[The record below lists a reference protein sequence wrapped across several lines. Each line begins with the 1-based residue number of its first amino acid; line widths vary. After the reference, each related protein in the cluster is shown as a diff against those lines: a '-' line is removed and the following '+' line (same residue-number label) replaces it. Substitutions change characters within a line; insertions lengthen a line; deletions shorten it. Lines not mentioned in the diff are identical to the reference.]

1 MLNADDM
8 RKTGSLTTVF
18 PMFIGAA
25 RVSRCCAR
33 LLVFTIYYLLF
44 TIHSLAAAPS
54 AVTDLGVQSVGFR
67 HSTLTWTAPYDVPA
81 STTPAYYQIRVSS
94 YRVIV
99 DENDWLAHSTSSG
112 FPYRVQFV
120 TSTTAGVLES
130 RVISG
135 LTNTQTY
142 FFAIKSSTD
151 GVNWSAVDSA
161 SPEPQGAP
169 YNSVPGN
176 VSGYN
181 YAGTPTQVVFTST
194 PTLSWSAVVN
204 TGNGSKDNN
213 YGDFIVNYT
222 LWYSTMANFSI
233 KSVVENITQTNYI
246 TPQLTENTTFYW
258 GVYAKDSEGAL
269 STTILQNPQF
279 TVNASS
285 EPPSAPNLISPVD
298 SYIETV
304 TKQPTFSWQAASDPD
319 PADYVVYDFYIST
332 SAGFEAAVTTTTV
345 SITNLFWA
353 PWWELLENARYFWKV
368 HARDTS
374 GLKTSSV
381 TRSLWIN
388 TVNNSP
394 GAFELFYPTAGVT
407 VLTSSPTLSW
417 RPSIDPDPM
426 DTLTYDINYSSYDPT
441 LSQFSQ
447 VLAIAA
453 TFYKLNGL
461 VEDAP
466 YWWRAIARDA
476 GGLTAMSVSIS
487 SFVVN
492 EFNMPPSAFA
502 LIRSSGIA
510 KTAAPLF
517 EWGVSVDPDPYG
529 HVIYS
534 IYISSRSD
542 FLFYFS
548 SSGLTSASYTAPPPS
563 LTENATY
570 WWYVVARDPLDLAAC
585 STTWFV
591 VINAEDENPLGL
603 SLVSPTGGVFVPTL
617 LPHLE
622 WTAASDPDPYDG
634 IARYALE
641 YSTRA
646 DFSPSTSVSPLNATY
661 YTFASPLVNHTTYY
675 WRVSAVSV
683 LTGVSTT
690 TVRSF
695 TVQNLPPASFAL
707 TSPSGIISTD
717 TPKFEWQ
724 AASDPQGENVFYDFY
739 LSTGE
744 PFVVAV
750 SSLSIP
756 ITYYGISALGD
767 NAKYWWKISA
777 RNETGSIGVSST
789 VYFAVNTVPE
799 YPSAFS
805 LLAPADGADI
815 ETQTPLF
822 EWQGSSDPDP
832 EDAVIYILRYS
843 LDDPALYSPTEVSGI
858 SQAQYQIAP
867 GATLQPDVTY
877 YWRVVARDLT
887 GRETASAIRRFYVKP
902 SVRPLAPSVFDAS
915 YDVATRV
922 AALTWTA
929 PTLNTDGTSAG
940 SLSHY
945 LIYRAYNYD
954 ELYAISPTTSVAA
967 PAVSFSATSVIPGAY
982 FMIRAVSSSGV
993 TGELS
998 KAVRVGSEIT
1008 VHWRDASGEVRVQ
1021 GARNELP
1028 SSVTLYI
1035 SEDAPDGD
1043 PKTVRAFSI
1052 SARDSR
1058 GDQIKTFSSPVTLSV
1073 KLSASSQNSPDS
1085 ISVSRPAV
1093 QAASVPSEA
1102 IYWFNGVEWVS
1113 LGGAAENG
1121 YLAAKITAPGSFR
1134 IRAVERSSSFR
1145 VLNVWPKVVTP
1156 NADGVNDELNMTFEN
1171 PLSEK
1176 AEGDIF
1182 DITGFRVGRMTSKTD
1197 SWSAWDGK
1205 DDGGRSVPAG
1215 IYVYQLKVGSAVKNG
1230 TVVVAR

>member
-1 MLNADDM
+1 MINIRVIPNPINLT
-8 RKTGSLTTVF
+8 RSL
-18 PMFIGAA
+18 AA
-25 RVSRCCAR
+25 VCAIAAS
-33 LLVFTIYYLLF
+33 LLL
-44 TIHSLAAAPS
+44 SSSAKLAAAPS
-54 AVTDLGVQSVGFR
+54 SVTDLGVQSVGFR
-67 HSTLTWTAPYDVPA
+67 NATLAWTAPYDAAA

-112 FPYRVQFV
+112 FPYRIQFA
-120 TSTTAGVLES
+120 TSTTAGILEA

-135 LTNTQTY
+135 LINTQTY
-142 FFAIKSSTD
+142 FFGIKSSTD

-161 SPEPQGAP
+161 SPEPQCAP

-213 YGDFIVNYT
+213 YGDFIASYT

-233 KSVVENITQTNYI
+233 KSVVENITQTNYV
-246 TPQLTENTTFYW
+246 TPALAENTTFYW

-279 TVNASS
+279 AVNASS
-285 EPPSAPNLISPVD
+285 QSPLAPNLISPD
-298 SYIETV
+298 DNFIETV
-304 TKQPTFSWQAASDPD
+304 TKMPTFSWQAASDPD
-319 PADYVVYDFYIST
+319 PGDYVVYDFYIST
-332 SAGFEAAVTTTTV
+332 SAGFETAVTTVSV

-353 PWWELLENARYFWKV
+353 PWWELAENARYFWKV

-374 GLKTSSV
+374 GLQTSSA

-388 TVNNSP
+388 TGNDSP
-394 GAFELFYPTAGVT
+394 GTFELFYPTSGVT

-417 RPSIDPDPM
+417 RPSVDPDPL
-426 DTLTYDINYSSYDPT
+426 DTLTYDINYSSHDPT
-441 LSQFSQ
+441 LSQFFQALS
-447 VLAIAA
+447 VAA

-492 EFNMPPSAFA
+492 EFNQPPSAFA

-510 KTAAPLF
+510 KTVAPLF
-517 EWGVSVDPDPYG
+517 EWEVSVDPDPYG
-529 HVIYS
+529 YVIYS
-534 IYISSRSD
+534 IYISSRAD

-548 SSGLTSASYTAPPPS
+548 SSGITSASYTSPPS
-563 LTENATY
+563 LAENTTY
-570 WWYVVARDPLDLAAC
+570 WWYVVARDPLDLATC
-585 STTWFV
+585 SATWFV
-591 VINAEDENPLGL
+591 VINAVDENPQGL
-603 SLVSPTGGVFVPTL
+603 SLVSPTGGAFVPTL
-617 LPHLE
+617 VPRLE

-634 IARYALE
+634 ISHYALE

-661 YTFASPLVNHTTYY
+661 YTFVSPLLNHTTYY

-690 TVRSF
+690 TARSF

-717 TPKFEWQ
+717 TPRFEWQ
-724 AASDPQGENVFYDFY
+724 AAPDPQGENVFYDFY
-739 LSTGE
+739 LSTAE
-744 PFVVAV
+744 HFVASV

-756 ITYYGISALGD
+756 TTYYDILTLGD
-767 NAKYWWKISA
+767 NAKYWWKVSA
-777 RNETGSIGVSST
+777 RNETGSVSASST
-789 VYFAVNTVPE
+789 VYFAVNTAPE

-805 LLAPADGADI
+805 LLAPADGAVI

-832 EDAVIYILRYS
+832 EDAVVYILRYS
-843 LDDPALYSPTEVSGI
+843 LNDPALYSPTEVPGI
-858 SQAQYQIAP
+858 SSLQYQIAP
-867 GATLQPDVTY
+867 AATLQPDATY
-877 YWRVVARDLT
+877 YWRVVARDMT
-887 GRETASAIRRFYVKP
+887 GRETAAAIRGFYVKP
-902 SVRPLAPSVFDAS
+902 SVRPMAPAAFDAS
-915 YDVATRV
+915 YDTAARV
-922 AALTWTA
+922 VALTWVA
-929 PTLNTDGTSAG
+929 PTLNTDGTPVG
-940 SLSHY
+940 NLSHY

-954 ELYAISPTTSVAA
+954 ELYAISPSSSVAA
-967 PAVSFSATSVIPGAY
+967 PTDSFSASSVISGAY
-982 FMIRAVSSSGV
+982 FMLRAVSSSGV

-998 KAVRVGSEIT
+998 NVVRVGSEIT
-1008 VHWRDASGEVRVQ
+1008 VHYRDASGEVRVE
-1021 GARNELP
+1021 GSRNELP

-1043 PKTVRAFSI
+1043 PKTMRAFNLT
-1052 SARDSR
+1052 ARDSR
-1058 GDQIKTFSSPVTLSV
+1058 GGQIKTFSSPVTLSV
-1073 KLSASSQNSPDS
+1073 KLSASSQNSPNS

-1093 QAASVPSEA
+1093 SAASVPSEA

-1121 YLAAKITAPGSFR
+1121 YLAAKITATGSFR

-1145 VLNVWPKVVTP
+1145 MLNVWPKVVTP
-1156 NADGVNDELNMTFEN
+1156 NADGANDELNMTFEN

-1205 DDGGRSVPAG
+1205 DEGGRAVPAG
-1215 IYVYQLKVGSAVKNG
+1215 IYIYQLKVGSAVKNG